1 MESYNFLY
9 VNTLVQDY
17 LKYICQEAQLA
28 AAPNRVAEVLR
39 KAGSSAQ
46 KEVESNLRPYVDS
59 LEIHSVEEAN
69 DIFNQVMENEFAD
82 GTINWG
88 RILTIF
94 LFGGILA
101 KKLQGPLAKENLR
114 QISYFITDYIM
125 GTKGKWISD
134 NGGWDNGFITKFED
148 KSSWISLSTLKTK
161 LLAVFSLFNQY
172 HS

>member
-1 MESYNFLY
+1 MESCNFLY

-17 LKYICQEAQLA
+17 LKYICQEAQLS

-46 KEVESNLRPYVDS
+46 REVEDKLRPYVDS
-59 LEIHSVEEAN
+59 LEIHSVEGASHV
-69 DIFNQVMENEFAD
+69 FSQVMENEFVD
-82 GTINWG
+82 GEINWG

-101 KKLQGPLAKENLR
+101 KKLQGPLAKENLK
-114 QISYFITDYIM
+114 QISYFITDYIVS
-125 GTKGKWISD
+125 TKGKWINE
-134 NGGWDNGFITKFED
+134 NGGWEKGFITKFED
-148 KSSWISLSTLKTK
+148 RSSWVSLSTLKTK
-161 LLAVFSLFNQY
+161 ILAVFSIFNQY